1 MRILYHHRTLGD
13 GAEGIHISEMVSA
26 FRGLGHEV
34 RVMGVAPV
42 DVTTRTPGI
51 VDRVRHVLPRP
62 AYELAT
68 VAWNTL
74 EYRSLRRT
82 MAEFKPDLLYK
93 RHARNDIAALAAA
106 RDSSV
111 PSVLEVNC
119 LYSSLT
125 YRQFEPVTFRSV
137 GERLERRALSLASI
151 VLAVSSPLAEQVRAL
166 GGCPVKVLPNG
177 TNPDMFDS
185 SRTIPHRDGYRLGV
199 AGEVTIG
206 WAGILREWHG
216 LELLLEAV
224 ARVAGLV
231 LVIIGDGPARAH
243 LESRARVLGV
253 YDNLV
258 VTGRVPH
265 SKMPEYLAALDIA
278 VVPDER
284 TGVASPMKLLEYMAM
299 GLAVVAPDLPNI
311 RDIVTPGVDGML
323 FRSGDPCDLS
333 RVLARLATDQPL
345 RARLGTNARLKIRQE
360 RTWTHN
366 AEAVLRWIGEC
377 RSAQCHA
384 AATA

>member
-13 GAEGIHISEMVSA
+13 GAEGIHIREVVSA
-26 FRGLGHEV
+26 FRGLGHDV

-42 DVTTRTPGI
+42 DMNGRSPRI
-51 VDRVRHVLPRP
+51 IDRVRRLLPAP
-62 AYELAT
+62 VYELAS
-68 VAWNTL
+68 VAYNAT
-74 EYRSLRRT
+74 EYRRVRT
-82 MAEFKPDLLYK
+82 TIAEFKPDLVYK

-106 RDSSV
+106 HRSGV

-125 YRQFEPVTFRSV
+125 YRQFEPVTFRSMV
-137 GERLERRALSLASI
+137 ERLERHALSLASI
-151 VLAVSSPLAEQVRAL
+151 ILAVSSPLAEQITAL
-166 GGCPVKVLPNG
+166 GGFPVKVLPNG

-185 SRTIPHRDGYRLGV
+185 SRTIPHRHQSQFGV
-199 AGEVTIG
+199 AGAVTIG

-216 LELLLEAV
+216 LELLLDAV
-224 ARVAGLV
+224 ARVPGLA

-243 LESRARVLGV
+243 IESRARVLGFF
-253 YDNLV
+253 DNLV

-311 RDIVTPGVDGML
+311 RDIVAPGVDGML
-323 FRSGDPCDLS
+323 FRSGDPSDLS
-333 RVLARLATDQPL
+333 GVLARLAADPLL
-345 RARLGTNARLKIRQE
+345 RARLGMNARLKIRQT

-366 AEAVLRWIGEC
+366 AKAVLTWIGEC
-377 RSAQCHA
+377 RSAQFQA
-384 AATA
+384 AARA

>member
-13 GAEGIHISEMVSA
+13 GAEGIHIREMVSA
-26 FRGLGHEV
+26 FRGLGHDV
-34 RVMGVAPV
+34 RVTGVAPV
-42 DVTTRTPGI
+42 DVNTRRQAI
-51 VDRVRHVLPRP
+51 VDRVRRALPGP

-82 MAEFKPDLLYK
+82 IAEFKPDLLYK

-106 RDSSV
+106 RDTGV
-111 PSVLEVNC
+111 PSVLEINC
-119 LYSSLT
+119 LYSNET
-125 YRQFEPVTFRSV
+125 YRQFEPLTFRGV
-137 GERLERRALSLASI
+137 AERLERRALSLASI
-151 VLAVSSPLAEQVRAL
+151 VLAVSSPLAEQVRSL
-166 GGCPVKVLPNG
+166 GGCAVNILPNG
-177 TNPDMFDS
+177 TNPDMFDP
-185 SRTIPHRDGYRLGV
+185 SRTIPRRGPDRLGG
-199 AGEVTIG
+199 AGAVTIG

-224 ARVAGLV
+224 ARVPGLV

-243 LESRARVLGV
+243 LESQARVLGFC
-253 YDNLV
+253 DNLV

-265 SKMPEYLAALDIA
+265 SKMPDHLATLDIA

-311 RDIVTPGVDGML
+311 RDIVTPGIDGMV
-323 FRSGDPCDLS
+323 FRSGDSCDLS
-333 RVLARLATDQPL
+333 GVLARLATDPPL
-345 RARLGTNARLKIRQE
+345 RARLGMNARLKIRQE

-366 AEAVLRWIGEC
+366 AEAVLKWIGEC
-377 RSAQCHA
+377 KSAQCHA
-384 AATA
+384 AASA